1 MNAIFI
7 TGTAGSGKSLLTSR
21 LDQWY
26 KARDNLSITLNLDP
40 AVENLPYNPDIDIR
54 DYIDI
59 NELKE
64 RYSLGPNGSIIMAY
78 DLVATKIGEM
88 QIEIDRLSPDYLLVD
103 TPGQIEL
110 FSYRSSGPYIV
121 ANINSENK
129 ATIFLMDGVLASS
142 PINFVS
148 LSLLSASINLRL
160 RTPQINVLSK
170 KDLILND
177 LENILEWSSSDSALR
192 EALDKENDFE
202 FSLLSK
208 DIIRNLSENA
218 LGNELIAVSNVT
230 MNGFIDLSA
239 TLSRILNQ
247 GEEIHY

>member
-26 KARDNLSITLNLDP
+26 KARDNLAITLNLDP

-88 QIEIDRLSPDYLLVD
+88 QI
-103 TPGQIEL
+103 
-110 FSYRSSGPYIV
+110 
-121 ANINSENK
+121 
-129 ATIFLMDGVLASS
+129 
-142 PINFVS
+142 
-148 LSLLSASINLRL
+148 
-160 RTPQINVLSK
+160 
-170 KDLILND
+170 
-177 LENILEWSSSDSALR
+177 
-192 EALDKENDFE
+192 
-202 FSLLSK
+202 
-208 DIIRNLSENA
+208 
-218 LGNELIAVSNVT
+218 
-230 MNGFIDLSA
+230 
-239 TLSRILNQ
+239 
-247 GEEIHY
+247 